1 MVAPCYH
8 LSMHF
13 ILGFS
18 QSPAVAD
25 LSRESACGSHGPL
38 VGMVVHGRLP
48 NAMINPDT
56 KIDIEIKNG
65 TQKDDTADRR

>member
-1 MVAPCYH
+1 MAAPGYH

-38 VGMVVHGRLP
+38 VDMVVHRWLP
-48 NAMINPDT
+48 DAMINLDT
-56 KIDIEIKNG
+56 TIDIEIKKG